1 MSPIEYCVLTFGTL
15 LFLIGFLID
24 VIDKKQ
30 YLKPKRR

>member
-24 VIDKKQ
+24 VIDKKNE
-30 YLKPKRR
+30 